1 MNTLLHYVILAI
13 LALLVLRLAWWCWGP
28 HGRVPR
34 YRVRYLRLRLRLRL
48 YPGRGHA
55 TVFELWLRWSR
66 FAAFRRGQRSRMS
79 LTWWQRILADCCAW
93 SIFIG
98 RAHYRH
104 GLRVPLEEH
113 VLFLGPPRGGKTG
126 VLAAIIMRYP
136 GPVLSSSTK
145 ADVFTLTS
153 GLRAARGPVHMFN
166 PQGIGGFPS
175 TFRWNTIAGAEDP
188 QVAIRRADAFSQAI
202 AMGGVDDASFWTAKA
217 SDYLRAFFHAAAL
230 AGADMRLV
238 ARWVLADQP
247 EEAEQI
253 LAGHGLEDWAAQIA
267 ELRGEAHK
275 TAHTVRMTMSRALS
289 FMHDPQ
295 LAQAVLP
302 APGTGLD
309 ISRFL
314 ARSGALY
321 LIAEARDNDA
331 SPVAALFAC
340 LANEVRFTAELRG
353 STMPGGRLDPPL
365 LMALDEIVQTCP
377 VPLPSWLSDAGGK
390 GIQIVTVTH
399 GVGQLRSRW
408 QHNGAEVILDTCGTK
423 ILLPGI
429 SDTDTLDKAGKLCG
443 QAALYERGARRGV
456 FGELGEE
463 HVSRVEVMSPD
474 MIRQLPEGR
483 ALVVRGGLAP
493 TVAKLPRAWKSW
505 KYRNARRSG
514 LAVAVLTPAPSAVR
528 PSTRPAPT
536 PQPET
541 VAAAA
546 HHAGAAAHSTRPR
559 LHLVTDAPDTQ
570 LPDGRDDEEEAFP
583 PGDYPWSPQ

>member
-1 MNTLLHYVILAI
+1 MTTFLHFAILAI
-13 LALLVLRLAWWCWGP
+13 LALLALRLAWWCWGP

-34 YRVRYLRLRLRLRL
+34 YRVRYLRQRLRLRL

-66 FAAFRRGQRSRMS
+66 FAAYRRGRRSRMS
-79 LTWWQRILADCCAW
+79 LTWWQRILIGCYGW
-93 SIFIG
+93 SIFVG

-113 VLFLGPPRGGKTG
+113 VLFVGPPRGGKTG
-126 VLAAIIMRYP
+126 VLASIIMRYP

-145 ADVFTLTS
+145 GDVFALTS
-153 GLRAARGPVHMFN
+153 GLRAALGPVHMFN

-175 TFRWNTIAGAEDP
+175 TFRWNPIAGAEDP
-188 QVAIRRADAFSQAI
+188 QVAIRRADAFCQAI

-230 AGADMRLV
+230 VNGDMQLV
-238 ARWVLADQP
+238 ARWVLTDQP
-247 EEAEQI
+247 QEAEQI
-253 LAGHGLEDWAAQIA
+253 LLEHGLEDWAAQIA

-309 ISRFL
+309 IAQFL
-314 ARSGALY
+314 AQSGALY
-321 LIAEARDNDA
+321 MIAEARDSDA

-340 LANEVRFTAELRG
+340 LANEVRFTAELMA
-353 STMPGGRLDPPL
+353 SKMPGGRLDPSL

-390 GIQIVTVTH
+390 GIQILVVTH

-408 QHNGAEVILDTCGTK
+408 QHNGAQVILDTCGTK
-423 ILLPGI
+423 ILLPGVT
-429 SDTDTLDKAGKLCG
+429 DTDTLDKASKLCG
-443 QAALYERGARRGV
+443 QAALYEQAPRQGLFRDR
-456 FGELGEE
+456 GEE
-463 HVSRVEVMSPD
+463 RMSRVDVMSPD
-474 MIRQLPEGR
+474 MIRELPEGR
-483 ALVVRGGLAP
+483 ALVVRGNGAP

-505 KYRNARRSG
+505 KYRQARRRG
-514 LAVAVLTPAPSAVR
+514 LAIALLTPAPSAV
-528 PSTRPAPT
+528 TAPAPRT
-536 PQPET
+536 PQPDSQPDLAG
-541 VAAAA
+541 AA
-546 HHAGAAAHSTRPR
+546 AAAHSTRPQLR
-559 LHLVTDAPDTQ
+559 LVTGDPGTQ
-570 LPDGRDDEEEAFP
+570 APDGRDAEEAFP

>member
-1 MNTLLHYVILAI
+1 MNTLLHLVILAI
-13 LALLVLRLAWWCWGP
+13 AVLLVLRLAWWCWGP

-34 YRVRYLRLRLRLRL
+34 YRIRYLRLRLRLRL

-66 FAAFRRGQRSRMS
+66 FAAFRRGKRSRMS
-79 LTWWQRILADCCAW
+79 LTWWQRILTGCYAW

-153 GLRAARGPVHMFN
+153 GLRAALGPVHMFN

-175 TFRWNTIAGAEDP
+175 TFRWNPIAGAEDP

-230 AGADMRLV
+230 AGGDMRLV
-238 ARWVLADQP
+238 ARWVLTDQP
-247 EEAEQI
+247 EEAEHI
-253 LAGHGLEDWAAQIA
+253 LVEHGLDDWAAQIA

-302 APGTGLD
+302 APGAGLD
-309 ISRFL
+309 IPQFL
-314 ARSGALY
+314 ARSGTLY
-321 LIAEARDNDA
+321 MIAEARDSDS

-340 LANEVRFTAELRG
+340 LANEVRFTAELIG

-390 GIQIVTVTH
+390 GIQILTVTH
-399 GVGQLRSRW
+399 GTGQLRSRW
-408 QHNGAEVILDTCGTK
+408 QHNGAQVILDTCGTQ
-423 ILLPGI
+423 IWLPGI
-429 SDTDTLDKAGKLCG
+429 TDTDTLDKASKLCG
-443 QAALYERGARRGV
+443 QAALYEHPPRRGL
-456 FGELGEE
+456 FRDRGEE
-463 HVSRVEVMSPD
+463 RVSRVDLMSPE

-483 ALVVRGGLAP
+483 ALVIRGGLAP
-493 TVAKLPRAWKSW
+493 TVARLPRAWKSRP
-505 KYRNARRSG
+505 YRQARRRG
-514 LAVAVLTPAPSAVR
+514 LAIAQLAPAPSAV
-528 PSTRPAPT
+528 TTPAPRT
-536 PQPET
+536 PQPDL
-541 VAAAA
+541 
-546 HHAGAAAHSTRPR
+546 AGAAAATRSTRPHLR
-559 LHLVTDAPDTQ
+559 LVTDAPGTQ
-570 LPDGRDDEEEAFP
+570 VPDGRDTEEAVP